1 MSQHVNQPIA
11 VDSPFYQ
18 GNNPAYLQW
27 REEKLSYRN
36 PALSDLMV
44 QVKDPYRLSDDERT
58 AMIERCENYNMVI
71 YQLSH
76 SDGQADYQDKSLVH
90 VLGEQLAMESLDANL
105 RADEDS
111 VTSLEVRAQAGN
123 QYIPYTDKALSWHT
137 DGYYN
142 PLEKQI
148 FGIIMHC
155 VRPAAEGGVNS
166 LLNPE
171 NVYIRLRDENPA
183 YIEALMHPEAMT
195 IPDNVEA
202 GKVIR
207 QAQSGPVFMIKPQV
221 GSEAGRLHMRF
232 SARKRNIIWRDTEET
247 KKAVEMINDLMAEE
261 KNVFKVRLKA
271 GQGIICNNVLHNRA
285 AFSDS
290 DAQKRLLYRA
300 RYYEAVAGATAMK
313 NEK

>member
-1 MSQHVNQPIA
+1 MLQQANQSIVA
-11 VDSPFYQ
+11 DSPFSLDD
-18 GNNPAYLQW
+18 NAAYLQW
-27 REEKLSYRN
+27 CEQRQRYSQ
-36 PALSDLMV
+36 PALNDLLV
-44 QVKDPYRLSDDERT
+44 SIKDPYQLSDDEK
-58 AMIERCENYNMVI
+58 AAIVQRCENYNMAI
-71 YQLSH
+71 YQLSTP
-76 SDGQADYQDKSLVH
+76 DYQDKTLVH
-90 VLGEQLAMESLDANL
+90 VLGKQLAMESLDANL

-111 VTSLEVRAQAGN
+111 VTSLEVRVQAGN
-123 QYIPYTDKALSWHT
+123 QYIPYTNKALSWHT

-183 YIEALMHPEAMT
+183 YIKALMHSQAMT

-207 QAQSGPVFMIKPQV
+207 EAQSGPVFLIKPD
-221 GSEAGRLHMRF
+221 GRLHMRF
-232 SARKRNIIWRDTEET
+232 SARKRNIIWRDTQDT
-247 KKAVEMINDLMAEE
+247 FNAVDMINRLMADEE
-261 KNVFKVRLKA
+261 NVFKVALKA
-271 GQGIICNNVLHNRA
+271 GQGIVCNNVLHKRA

-300 RYYEAVAGATAMK
+300 RYYGAVAGAAAMK